1 MANTAVKGTQA
12 QPTFRVWLISFIAV
26 SAVMA
31 AAGLMLAA
39 AEEGVARPWT
49 GVAFLVSLS
58 LAIVVGAS
66 KTSSA

>member
-12 QPTFRVWLISFIAV
+12 QPTLRMWLVSFIVV

-31 AAGLMLAA
+31 GAGLLLAG
-39 AEEGVARPWT
+39 AEQGAARPWA